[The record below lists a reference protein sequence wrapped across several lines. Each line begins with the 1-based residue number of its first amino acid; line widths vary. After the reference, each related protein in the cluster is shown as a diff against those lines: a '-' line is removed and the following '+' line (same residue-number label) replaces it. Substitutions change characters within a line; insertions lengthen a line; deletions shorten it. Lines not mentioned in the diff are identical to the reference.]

1 MLNKTD
7 VSMLYITIMGM
18 ASEGDGNKYWLD
30 YANNNSLGVSSL
42 ANIMLDSPG
51 AAKFFGDS
59 LLAGNE
65 KDFVT
70 KIYSIALGNTSD
82 VDGINYWTKAI
93 TGGGEFTDSKG
104 NVISVASLSK
114 GDLIGAMIN
123 SMVNGGSAE
132 SKAIFEAKAA
142 ASDYFADATLGKD
155 ISGLDEGTTSKLISE
170 INSASDLDK
179 VKSEIDALK
188 SELPNPGS
196 TYDLT
201 EGNDNLKGTDLDDT
215 FNGTVYLGTG
225 INKSTLTAFDTVDGA
240 AGNDTINISFGLNS
254 NSNVT
259 DLKTSDLNSALLGV
273 TNVEKLN
280 IISEVKAADGGG
292 LTINGYKS
300 VSLNIVGETK
310 IADTDATKLDI
321 KASGNV
327 TVTKAEAVKDLSINA
342 ANSEVSIGANAT
354 KALEN
359 LTIKNAS
366 KLTATDAFDGDTL
379 KSVTLSN
386 VTLGDTN
393 AAAAFDFK
401 GVSTLNFD
409 NVVSA
414 QTVASKIAHIK
425 SSAETLNLNLSGKTA
440 TVALV
445 TNSVTKV
452 ANINANADVNAFLIT
467 KGDGDMRPNH
477 GDLQNDSFT
486 TFIVKGNGKELTLNA
501 GDLDLVK
508 DIDTTGFS
516 GNAKVSFGDTDS
528 VDGSQLSVKTG
539 AGNDTLNLEAKK
551 LKAGSLIDGG
561 EGNDTIIMKA
571 SALADAATLGMIKNI
586 ENVTVSDA
594 LNANTDVSASSFV
607 NIGLLA
613 DNTGG
618 GNDVVLTINKDQIVD
633 IQTAKLAENKK
644 VTIKLNDAT
653 GADDTVNIVLNAKA
667 IIGLDKSVTVGAN
680 NISKALIIN
689 KDIETVNI
697 TSVTK
702 DSTTDNKLY
711 MKVAEVAEGANKV
724 IITGD
729 AATTLAAASAG
740 TAASDLKTIKDL
752 DASALTGKL
761 TFDAS
766 VNKLAS
772 GATIKGGSG
781 DDSITVGYDTQVV
794 TLGAGD
800 DTVKL
805 TIGAADKTQ
814 YTTITDFS
822 KGDKIDASL
831 VKAVNAAKDNISKIA
846 GLASTSTFDDY
857 LKKALEGDGSTD
869 AKASYFQFNGDTYVV
884 IDTAAANGTDLT
896 KNTDGLI
903 KLAGFTGDLTIDNS
917 SMITVA

>member
-1 MLNKTD
+1 
-7 VSMLYITIMGM
+7 
-18 ASEGDGNKYWLD
+18 
-30 YANNNSLGVSSL
+30 
-42 ANIMLDSPG
+42 
-51 AAKFFGDS
+51 
-59 LLAGNE
+59 
-65 KDFVT
+65 
-70 KIYSIALGNTSD
+70 
-82 VDGINYWTKAI
+82 
-93 TGGGEFTDSKG
+93 
-104 NVISVASLSK
+104 
-114 GDLIGAMIN
+114 
-123 SMVNGGSAE
+123 
-132 SKAIFEAKAA
+132 
-142 ASDYFADATLGKD
+142 
-155 ISGLDEGTTSKLISE
+155 
-170 INSASDLDK
+170 
-179 VKSEIDALK
+179 

-225 INKSTLTAFDTVDGA
+225 INKSTLTAFDTVDGT

-292 LTINGYKS
+292 LNINGYKS

-342 ANSEVSIGANAT
+342 ANSEVSIEANAT

-366 KLTATDAFDGDTL
+366 KLTATNAFDGDTL

-414 QTVASKIAHIK
+414 KTAASKIAHIT

-467 KGDGDMRPNH
+467 KGDGDMNPDH
-477 GDLQNDSFT
+477 ADLQNDSFT

-516 GNAKVSFGDTDS
+516 GNAKVSFGDTNS

-586 ENVTVSDA
+586 EVVQVNKLT
-594 LNANTDVSASSFV
+594 ANTNISTSAFDTIIV
-607 NIGLLA
+607 AG
-613 DNTGG
+613 DET
-618 GNDVVLTINKDQIVD
+618 GNDTKLTINKDQKID
-633 IQTAKLAENKK
+633 L
-644 VTIKLNDAT
+644 
-653 GADDTVNIVLNAKA
+653 
-667 IIGLDKSVTVGAN
+667 
-680 NISKALIIN
+680 
-689 KDIETVNI
+689 
-697 TSVTK
+697 
-702 DSTTDNKLY
+702 
-711 MKVAEVAEGANKV
+711 
-724 IITGD
+724 
-729 AATTLAAASAG
+729 AATTLAASKKITVDLNEKSGDNDSINLVLNAKTADHNVTVGNGGADKQLVIETGIESVNITSVAKDSNTANSIDGKFTHVKSIIINGDAG
-740 TAASDLKTIKDL
+740 ITLKGFTALTDYKNVSMI
-752 DASALTGKL
+752 DASALKAGL

-805 TIGAADKTQ
+805 SIGAADKTQ

-831 VKAVNAAKDNISKIA
+831 VKAGGQNAAKNDISKIA
-846 GLASTSTFDDY
+846 GLTSTSTFDDY
-857 LKKALEGDGSTD
+857 LKKALEGDGSTN

-884 IDTAAANGTDLT
+884 IDTANAAVDDSLLT
-896 KNTDGLI
+896 KATDGLI
-903 KLAGFTGDLTIDNS
+903 KLAGFTGDLTIDGS

>member
-225 INKSTLTAFDTVDGA
+225 INKSTLTAFDTVDGT

-292 LTINGYKS
+292 LNINGYKS

-342 ANSEVSIGANAT
+342 ANSEVSIEANAT

-366 KLTATDAFDGDTL
+366 KLTATNAFDGDTL

-414 QTVASKIAHIK
+414 KTAASKIAHIT

-467 KGDGDMRPNH
+467 KGDGDMNPDH
-477 GDLQNDSFT
+477 ADLQNDSFT

-516 GNAKVSFGDTDS
+516 GNAKVSFGDTNS

-594 LNANTDVSASSFV
+594 LSANTDVSASSFV

-613 DNTGG
+613 DKTDAPFELTVNKNQTI
-618 GNDVVLTINKDQIVD
+618 DIQSKEMAKSQILTIKM
-633 IQTAKLAENKK
+633 
-644 VTIKLNDAT
+644 NDMS
-653 GADDTVNIVLNAKA
+653 GSDDTVNIVLNAKA
-667 IIGLDKSVTVGAN
+667 IINQGDKNVAAGATNKGLKIDDG
-680 NISKALIIN
+680 
-689 KDIETVNI
+689 IESVNI
-697 TSVTK
+697 TSVAKDNTTANTLWINTSSDGTK
-702 DSTTDNKLY
+702 
-711 MKVAEVAEGANKV
+711 GANKIV
-724 IITGD
+724 ISGDGDITV
-729 AATTLAAASAG
+729 AASTEATG
-740 TAASDLKTIKDL
+740 LKSIKDL

-805 TIGAADKTQ
+805 SIGAADKTQ

-831 VKAVNAAKDNISKIA
+831 VKAGGQNAAKNDISKIA
-846 GLASTSTFDDY
+846 GLTSTSTFDDY
-857 LKKALEGDGSTD
+857 LKKALEGDGSTN

-884 IDTAAANGTDLT
+884 IDTANAAVDDSLLT
-896 KNTDGLI
+896 KATDGLI
-903 KLAGFTGDLTIDNS
+903 KLAGFTGDLTIDGS

>member
-1 MLNKTD
+1 AKLPLDGLTPDQQNALIQKTVD
-7 VSMLYITIMGM
+7 II
-18 ASEGDGNKYWLD
+18 
-30 YANNNSLGVSSL
+30 NNVSS
-42 ANIMLDSPG
+42 NSSSVES
-51 AAKFFGDS
+51 AK
-59 LLAGNE
+59 
-65 KDFVT
+65 
-70 KIYSIALGNTSD
+70 
-82 VDGINYWTKAI
+82 
-93 TGGGEFTDSKG
+93 GE
-104 NVISVASLSK
+104 V
-114 GDLIGAMIN
+114 
-123 SMVNGGSAE
+123 
-132 SKAIFEAKAA
+132 
-142 ASDYFADATLGKD
+142 
-155 ISGLDEGTTSKLISE
+155 
-170 INSASDLDK
+170 
-179 VKSEIDALK
+179 DALK

-259 DLKTSDLNSALLGV
+259 DLKTSDLNSSLLGV

-327 TVTKAEAVKDLSINA
+327 TVTKAKAVKDLSINA
-342 ANSEVSIGANAT
+342 ANSEVSIAANAT

-366 KLTATDAFDGDTL
+366 KLTAQNAFDGDTL

-386 VTLGDTN
+386 VTLGDTT

-414 QTVASKIAHIK
+414 QAAANKIAHIT

-467 KGDGDMRPNH
+467 KADGDMNPGH
-477 GDLQNDSFT
+477 ADLQNDSFT

-501 GDLDLVK
+501 GDLDSVK
-508 DIDTTGFS
+508 DIDATGFS

-539 AGNDTLNLEAKK
+539 AGNDILHLEAKK

-594 LNANTDVSASSFV
+594 LSANTDVSASTFA

-613 DNTGG
+613 DNTGA

-653 GADDTVNIVLNAKA
+653 GTDDAVNIVLNAKA
-667 IIGLDKSVTVGAN
+667 ITGADKSVAVGAN
-680 NISKALIIN
+680 DAAKLLVIN
-689 KDIETVNI
+689 SDIESVNI
-697 TSVTK
+697 TSVAK
-702 DSTTDNKLY
+702 DNTTANTLTMQVTTDGTN
-711 MKVAEVAEGANKV
+711 GANKV
-724 IITGD
+724 VVNGDGAITI
-729 AATTLAAASAG
+729 TAG
-740 TAASDLKTIKDL
+740 TAATDLKTIKDL

-772 GATIKGGSG
+772 GAAIKGGSG

-794 TLGAGD
+794 TLGAGN

-831 VKAVNAAKDNISKIA
+831 VKASNAAKDSITKIE
-846 GLASTSTFDDY
+846 GLTSTSTFDDY
-857 LKKALEGDGSTD
+857 LKKALVGDGATD

-884 IDTAAANGTDLT
+884 IDTAAVNGTDLT
-896 KNTDGLI
+896 KATDGLI
-903 KLAGFTGDLTIDNS
+903 KLAGFTGDLTIDGS
-917 SMITVA
+917 SVITVA

>member
-1 MLNKTD
+1 
-7 VSMLYITIMGM
+7 
-18 ASEGDGNKYWLD
+18 
-30 YANNNSLGVSSL
+30 
-42 ANIMLDSPG
+42 
-51 AAKFFGDS
+51 
-59 LLAGNE
+59 
-65 KDFVT
+65 
-70 KIYSIALGNTSD
+70 
-82 VDGINYWTKAI
+82 
-93 TGGGEFTDSKG
+93 
-104 NVISVASLSK
+104 
-114 GDLIGAMIN
+114 
-123 SMVNGGSAE
+123 
-132 SKAIFEAKAA
+132 
-142 ASDYFADATLGKD
+142 
-155 ISGLDEGTTSKLISE
+155 
-170 INSASDLDK
+170 
-179 VKSEIDALK
+179 
-188 SELPNPGS
+188 
-196 TYDLT
+196 
-201 EGNDNLKGTDLDDT
+201 
-215 FNGTVYLGTG
+215 VYLGTG

-292 LTINGYKS
+292 LNINGYKS

-342 ANSEVSIGANAT
+342 ANSEVSIEANAT

-366 KLTATDAFDGDTL
+366 KLTATNAFDGDTL

-414 QTVASKIAHIK
+414 QTAASKIAHIT

-467 KGDGDMRPNH
+467 KGDGDMNPDH
-477 GDLQNDSFT
+477 ADLQNDSFT

-516 GNAKVSFGDTDS
+516 GNAKVSFGDTNS

-594 LNANTDVSASSFV
+594 LSANTDVSASSFV

-613 DNTGG
+613 DKTDAPFELTVNKNQTI
-618 GNDVVLTINKDQIVD
+618 DIQSKEMAKSQILTIKM
-633 IQTAKLAENKK
+633 
-644 VTIKLNDAT
+644 NDMS
-653 GADDTVNIVLNAKA
+653 GSDDTVNIVLNAKA
-667 IIGLDKSVTVGAN
+667 IINQGDKNVAAGATNKGLKIDDG
-680 NISKALIIN
+680 
-689 KDIETVNI
+689 IESVNI
-697 TSVTK
+697 TSVAKDNTTANTLWINTSSDGTK
-702 DSTTDNKLY
+702 
-711 MKVAEVAEGANKV
+711 GANKIV
-724 IITGD
+724 ISGDGDITV
-729 AATTLAAASAG
+729 AASTEATG
-740 TAASDLKTIKDL
+740 LKSIKDL

-781 DDSITVGYDTQVV
+781 DDSIIVGYDTQVV

-805 TIGAADKTQ
+805 SIGAADKTQ

-831 VKAVNAAKDNISKIA
+831 VKAGGQNAAKNDISKIA
-846 GLASTSTFDDY
+846 GLTSTSTFDDY
-857 LKKALEGDGSTD
+857 LKKALEGDGSTN

-884 IDTAAANGTDLT
+884 IDTANAAVDDSLLT
-896 KNTDGLI
+896 KATDGLI
-903 KLAGFTGDLTIDNS
+903 KLAGFTGDLTIDGS

>member
-1 MLNKTD
+1 
-7 VSMLYITIMGM
+7 
-18 ASEGDGNKYWLD
+18 
-30 YANNNSLGVSSL
+30 
-42 ANIMLDSPG
+42 
-51 AAKFFGDS
+51 
-59 LLAGNE
+59 
-65 KDFVT
+65 
-70 KIYSIALGNTSD
+70 
-82 VDGINYWTKAI
+82 
-93 TGGGEFTDSKG
+93 
-104 NVISVASLSK
+104 
-114 GDLIGAMIN
+114 
-123 SMVNGGSAE
+123 
-132 SKAIFEAKAA
+132 
-142 ASDYFADATLGKD
+142 
-155 ISGLDEGTTSKLISE
+155 
-170 INSASDLDK
+170 
-179 VKSEIDALK
+179 
-188 SELPNPGS
+188 
-196 TYDLT
+196 
-201 EGNDNLKGTDLDDT
+201 GNDNLKGTDLDDT

-342 ANSEVSIGANAT
+342 ANSEVSIAANAT

-366 KLTATDAFDGDTL
+366 KLTATNAFDGDTL

-414 QTVASKIAHIK
+414 QTTDSKIAHIT

-440 TVALV
+440 TVALA

-452 ANINANADVNAFLIT
+452 ANINANADVNVFLIT
-467 KGDGDMRPNH
+467 KANGDMNPGH
-477 GDLQNDSFT
+477 ADLQNDSFT

-528 VDGSQLSVKTG
+528 ADGSQLSVKTG

-594 LNANTDVSASSFV
+594 LSANTDVSASSFV

-613 DNTGG
+613 DKTDAPFELTVNKNQTI
-618 GNDVVLTINKDQIVD
+618 DIQSKEMAKSQILTIKM
-633 IQTAKLAENKK
+633 
-644 VTIKLNDAT
+644 NDMS
-653 GADDTVNIVLNAKA
+653 GSDDTVNIVLNAKA
-667 IIGLDKSVTVGAN
+667 IINQRDKNVAAGAATKGLKIDDG
-680 NISKALIIN
+680 
-689 KDIETVNI
+689 IESVNI
-697 TSVTK
+697 TSVAKDNTTANTLWIDTSSDGTK
-702 DSTTDNKLY
+702 
-711 MKVAEVAEGANKV
+711 GANKIV
-724 IITGD
+724 ISGDGDITV
-729 AATTLAAASAG
+729 AASTVATG
-740 TAASDLKTIKDL
+740 LKSIKDL

-781 DDSITVGYDTQVV
+781 DDSITVKGGLANLTLGEGSDTV
-794 TLGAGD
+794 TLKKGGTSID
-800 DTVKL
+800 YI
-805 TIGAADKTQ
+805 TIN
-814 YTTITDFS
+814 DFS
-822 KGDKIDASL
+822 KDDKIVLDGTDFASA
-831 VKAVNAAKDNISKIA
+831 KAIEKLTLANTTGFSDYVNQAAS
-846 GLASTSTFDDY
+846 
-857 LKKALEGDGSTD
+857 GDGNTNPIV
-869 AKASYFQFNGDTYVV
+869 KYFHYQNDTYIVV
-884 IDTAAANGTDLT
+884 DKGAGATLA
-896 KNTDGLI
+896 NTDTVI
-903 KLAGFTGDLTIDNS
+903 KLAGIHELTGTQNITIADS
-917 SMITVA
+917 Q

>member
-1 MLNKTD
+1 MISKSEVSELFIVLFGRPTEGEGNTYWVNESSANGWGMIETSNAILNLDITKSFLGETLNNNESFVKHLFKNAVNLTEF
-7 VSMLYITIMGM
+7 VSDEQKAGL
-18 ASEGDGNKYWLD
+18 KYWVDLLD
-30 YANNNSLGVSSL
+30 NGALSKADLVGHFVNAAKDPSNAGANQDLFNNKVTVSNYVADTIAKLPLDGLTPDQQNALIQKTVDIINNVSS
-42 ANIMLDSPG
+42 NSSSVES
-51 AAKFFGDS
+51 AK
-59 LLAGNE
+59 
-65 KDFVT
+65 
-70 KIYSIALGNTSD
+70 
-82 VDGINYWTKAI
+82 
-93 TGGGEFTDSKG
+93 GE
-104 NVISVASLSK
+104 V
-114 GDLIGAMIN
+114 
-123 SMVNGGSAE
+123 
-132 SKAIFEAKAA
+132 
-142 ASDYFADATLGKD
+142 
-155 ISGLDEGTTSKLISE
+155 
-170 INSASDLDK
+170 
-179 VKSEIDALK
+179 DALK

-342 ANSEVSIGANAT
+342 ANSEVSIAANAT

-366 KLTATDAFDGDTL
+366 KLTAQNAFDGDTL

-386 VTLGDTN
+386 VTLGDTA

-414 QTVASKIAHIK
+414 QTAASKIAHIT

-467 KGDGDMRPNH
+467 KADGDINPGH
-477 GDLQNDSFT
+477 ADLQNDSFT

-501 GDLDLVK
+501 GDLDSVK
-508 DIDTTGFS
+508 DIDATGFS

-539 AGNDTLNLEAKK
+539 AGNDILHLEAKK

-594 LNANTDVSASSFV
+594 LSANTDVSASTFA

-613 DNTGG
+613 DNTGAAFELTV
-618 GNDVVLTINKDQIVD
+618 NKNQTIDIQSKEMAKSQILTIKM
-633 IQTAKLAENKK
+633 
-644 VTIKLNDAT
+644 NDMS
-653 GADDTVNIVLNAKA
+653 GSDDTVNIVLNAKA
-667 IIGLDKSVTVGAN
+667 IINQVDKNVAAGAATKGLKIDD
-680 NISKALIIN
+680 NIES
-689 KDIETVNI
+689 VNI
-697 TSVTK
+697 TSVAKDNTTANTLWIDTSSDGTK
-702 DSTTDNKLY
+702 
-711 MKVAEVAEGANKV
+711 GANKIV
-724 IITGD
+724 ISGDGDITV
-729 AATTLAAASAG
+729 AASTVATG
-740 TAASDLKTIKDL
+740 LKSIKDL

-772 GATIKGGSG
+772 GAAIKGGSG

-794 TLGAGD
+794 TLGAGN

-805 TIGAADKTQ
+805 TIGTADKTQ

-831 VKAVNAAKDNISKIA
+831 VKANGQTAATNNINKIA
-846 GLASTSTFDDY
+846 ALTSTSTFDDY
-857 LKKALEGDGSTD
+857 LKKALEGDGSTN

-884 IDTAAANGTDLT
+884 IDTANAAVNDSLLT
-896 KNTDGLI
+896 KDTDGLI
-903 KLAGFTGDLTIDNS
+903 KLAGFTGDLTIDGS
-917 SMITVA
+917 SVITVA

>member
-342 ANSEVSIGANAT
+342 ANSEVSIAANAT

-366 KLTATDAFDGDTL
+366 KLTATNAFDGDTL

-414 QTVASKIAHIK
+414 QTAASKIAHIT

-467 KGDGDMRPNH
+467 KGDGDMNPGH
-477 GDLQNDSFT
+477 ADLQNDSFT

-528 VDGSQLSVKTG
+528 ADGSQLSVKTG

-594 LNANTDVSASSFV
+594 LSANTDVSASSFV

-613 DNTGG
+613 DKTDAPFELTVNKNQTI
-618 GNDVVLTINKDQIVD
+618 DIQSKEMAKSQILTIKM
-633 IQTAKLAENKK
+633 
-644 VTIKLNDAT
+644 NDMS
-653 GADDTVNIVLNAKA
+653 GSDDTVNIVLNAKA
-667 IIGLDKSVTVGAN
+667 IINQGDKNVAAGAATKGLKIDDG
-680 NISKALIIN
+680 
-689 KDIETVNI
+689 IESVNI
-697 TSVTK
+697 TSVAKDNTTANTLWIDTSSDGTK
-702 DSTTDNKLY
+702 
-711 MKVAEVAEGANKV
+711 GANKIV
-724 IITGD
+724 ISGDGDITV
-729 AATTLAAASAG
+729 AASTVATG
-740 TAASDLKTIKDL
+740 LKSIKDL

-831 VKAVNAAKDNISKIA
+831 VKANGQNAAKNDISKIA
-846 GLASTSTFDDY
+846 GLTSTSTFDDY
-857 LKKALEGDGSTD
+857 LKKALEGDGSTN

-884 IDTAAANGTDLT
+884 IDTANAAVADSLLT
-896 KNTDGLI
+896 KATDGLI
-903 KLAGFTGDLTIDNS
+903 KLAGFTGDLTIDGS

>member
-225 INKSTLTAFDTVDGA
+225 INKSTLTAFDTVDGT

-292 LTINGYKS
+292 LNINGYKS

-342 ANSEVSIGANAT
+342 ANSEVSIEANAT

-366 KLTATDAFDGDTL
+366 KLTATNAFDGDTL

-414 QTVASKIAHIK
+414 KTAASKIAHIT

-467 KGDGDMRPNH
+467 KGDGDMNPDH
-477 GDLQNDSFT
+477 ADLQNDSFT

-516 GNAKVSFGDTDS
+516 GNAKVSFGDTNS

-586 ENVTVSDA
+586 EVVQVNKLT
-594 LNANTDVSASSFV
+594 ANTNISTSAFDTIIV
-607 NIGLLA
+607 AG
-613 DNTGG
+613 DET
-618 GNDVVLTINKDQIVD
+618 GNDTKLTINKDQKID
-633 IQTAKLAENKK
+633 L
-644 VTIKLNDAT
+644 
-653 GADDTVNIVLNAKA
+653 
-667 IIGLDKSVTVGAN
+667 
-680 NISKALIIN
+680 
-689 KDIETVNI
+689 
-697 TSVTK
+697 
-702 DSTTDNKLY
+702 
-711 MKVAEVAEGANKV
+711 
-724 IITGD
+724 
-729 AATTLAAASAG
+729 AATTLAASKKITVDLNEKSGDNDSINLVLNAKTADHNVTVGNGGADKQLVIETGIESVNITSVAKDSNTANSIDGKFTHVKSIIINGDAG
-740 TAASDLKTIKDL
+740 ITLKGFTALTDYKNVSMI
-752 DASALTGKL
+752 DASALKAGL

-766 VNKLAS
+766 AITLGAN
-772 GATIKGGSG
+772 ATIKGGSG
-781 DDSITVGYDTQVV
+781 ADSITVKGGLANLTLGEGSDTV
-794 TLGAGD
+794 TLKKGGTSTD
-800 DTVKL
+800 YI
-805 TIGAADKTQ
+805 TIN
-814 YTTITDFS
+814 DFS
-822 KGDKIDASL
+822 KDDKIVLDSIDFASA
-831 VKAVNAAKDNISKIA
+831 KAIEKLTLANTTGFSDYVNQAAS
-846 GLASTSTFDDY
+846 
-857 LKKALEGDGSTD
+857 GDGNTNPIV
-869 AKASYFQFNGDTYVV
+869 KYFHYQNDTYIVV
-884 IDTAAANGTDLT
+884 DKGAEATLV
-896 KNTDGLI
+896 NTDTVI
-903 KLAGFTGDLTIDNS
+903 KLAGIHELTGTQNITIADS
-917 SMITVA
+917 Q

>member
-1 MLNKTD
+1 
-7 VSMLYITIMGM
+7 
-18 ASEGDGNKYWLD
+18 
-30 YANNNSLGVSSL
+30 
-42 ANIMLDSPG
+42 
-51 AAKFFGDS
+51 
-59 LLAGNE
+59 
-65 KDFVT
+65 
-70 KIYSIALGNTSD
+70 
-82 VDGINYWTKAI
+82 
-93 TGGGEFTDSKG
+93 
-104 NVISVASLSK
+104 
-114 GDLIGAMIN
+114 
-123 SMVNGGSAE
+123 
-132 SKAIFEAKAA
+132 
-142 ASDYFADATLGKD
+142 
-155 ISGLDEGTTSKLISE
+155 
-170 INSASDLDK
+170 
-179 VKSEIDALK
+179 
-188 SELPNPGS
+188 
-196 TYDLT
+196 
-201 EGNDNLKGTDLDDT
+201 
-215 FNGTVYLGTG
+215 VYLGTG

-280 IISEVKAADGGG
+280 IISEVKAAGGGG

-342 ANSEVSIGANAT
+342 ANSEVSIAANAT

-366 KLTATDAFDGDTL
+366 KLTATNAFDGDTL

-414 QTVASKIAHIK
+414 QTADSKIAHIT

-440 TVALV
+440 TVALA

-467 KGDGDMRPNH
+467 KANGEMNPGH
-477 GDLQNDSFT
+477 ADLQNDSFT

-594 LNANTDVSASSFV
+594 LSANTDVSASSFV

-667 IIGLDKSVTVGAN
+667 IIGADKSVTVGAN
-680 NISKALIIN
+680 DAAKALIIN

-711 MKVAEVAEGANKV
+711 MKVAEGAEGANKV

-729 AATTLAAASAG
+729 AATTLAAG
-740 TAASDLKTIKDL
+740 GVAASDLKTIKDL

-800 DTVKL
+800 DTVVLKA
-805 TIGAADKTQ
+805 GNADIAK
-814 YTTITDFS
+814 YSTITDFS
-822 KGDKIDASL
+822 KGDKIDISQL
-831 VKAVNAAKDNISKIA
+831 KANTKNAATSISKA
-846 GLASTSTFDDY
+846 DELASTATFKEQVEAI
-857 LKKALEGDGSTD
+857 LKSDGSNTAV
-869 AKASYFQFNGDTYVV
+869 AKYFQFGGDTYIVV
-884 IDTAAANGTDLT
+884 DTANAATSTITAD
-896 KNTDGLI
+896 TDGII
-903 KLAGFTGDLTIDNS
+903 KLAGFTGDLTIDGS
-917 SMITVA
+917 SIITVA

>member
-1 MLNKTD
+1 MISKSEVSELFIVLFGRPTEGEGNTYWVNESSANGWGMIETSNAILNLDITKSFLGETLNNNESFVKHLFKNAVNLTEF
-7 VSMLYITIMGM
+7 VSDEQKAGL
-18 ASEGDGNKYWLD
+18 KYWVDLLD
-30 YANNNSLGVSSL
+30 NGTVSKADL
-42 ANIMLDSPG
+42 VGHFVN
-51 AAKFFGDS
+51 AAKDPS
-59 LLAGNE
+59 NAGANQDLFNN
-65 KDFVT
+65 KVIVSNYVADTIAKLPLDGLTPDQQNALIQKTVDIINNVT
-70 KIYSIALGNTSD
+70 SNSSSVESAK
-82 VDGINYWTKAI
+82 
-93 TGGGEFTDSKG
+93 GE
-104 NVISVASLSK
+104 V
-114 GDLIGAMIN
+114 
-123 SMVNGGSAE
+123 
-132 SKAIFEAKAA
+132 
-142 ASDYFADATLGKD
+142 
-155 ISGLDEGTTSKLISE
+155 
-170 INSASDLDK
+170 
-179 VKSEIDALK
+179 DALK

-342 ANSEVSIGANAT
+342 ANSEVSIAANAT

-366 KLTATDAFDGDTL
+366 KLTATNAFDGDTL

-414 QTVASKIAHIK
+414 QTVDSKIAHIT

-440 TVALV
+440 TVALA

-467 KGDGDMRPNH
+467 KANGEMNPGH
-477 GDLQNDSFT
+477 ADLQNDSFT

-667 IIGLDKSVTVGAN
+667 IIGADKSVTVGAN
-680 NISKALIIN
+680 DAAKALIIN

-711 MKVAEVAEGANKV
+711 MKVAEGANKV

-729 AATTLAAASAG
+729 AATTLAAGGA
-740 TAASDLKTIKDL
+740 AASDLKTIKDL

-800 DTVKL
+800 DTVVLKA
-805 TIGAADKTQ
+805 GNADIAK
-814 YTTITDFS
+814 YSTITDFS
-822 KGDKIDASL
+822 KGDKIDISQL
-831 VKAVNAAKDNISKIA
+831 KANTKNAATSISKA
-846 GLASTSTFDDY
+846 DELASTATFKEQVEAI
-857 LKKALEGDGSTD
+857 LKSDGSNTAV
-869 AKASYFQFNGDTYVV
+869 AKYFQFGGDTYIVV
-884 IDTAAANGTDLT
+884 DTASAATSTITAD
-896 KNTDGLI
+896 TDGII
-903 KLAGFTGDLTIDNS
+903 KLAGFTGDLTIDGS

>member
-1 MLNKTD
+1 M
-7 VSMLYITIMGM
+7 
-18 ASEGDGNKYWLD
+18 
-30 YANNNSLGVSSL
+30 
-42 ANIMLDSPG
+42 
-51 AAKFFGDS
+51 
-59 LLAGNE
+59 
-65 KDFVT
+65 
-70 KIYSIALGNTSD
+70 
-82 VDGINYWTKAI
+82 
-93 TGGGEFTDSKG
+93 
-104 NVISVASLSK
+104 
-114 GDLIGAMIN
+114 
-123 SMVNGGSAE
+123 
-132 SKAIFEAKAA
+132 
-142 ASDYFADATLGKD
+142 
-155 ISGLDEGTTSKLISE
+155 
-170 INSASDLDK
+170 
-179 VKSEIDALK
+179 
-188 SELPNPGS
+188 
-196 TYDLT
+196 
-201 EGNDNLKGTDLDDT
+201 
-215 FNGTVYLGTG
+215 
-225 INKSTLTAFDTVDGA
+225 TAFDTVDGA

-342 ANSEVSIGANAT
+342 ANSEVSIAANAT

-366 KLTATDAFDGDTL
+366 KLTATNAFDGDTL

-414 QTVASKIAHIK
+414 QTADSKIAHIT

-440 TVALV
+440 TVALA

-467 KGDGDMRPNH
+467 KANGEMNPGH
-477 GDLQNDSFT
+477 ADLQNDSFT

-594 LNANTDVSASSFV
+594 LSANTDVSASSFV

-667 IIGLDKSVTVGAN
+667 IIGADKSVTVGAN
-680 NISKALIIN
+680 DAAKALIIN

-711 MKVAEVAEGANKV
+711 MKVAEGAEGANKV

-729 AATTLAAASAG
+729 AATTLAADGIAVSV
-740 TAASDLKTIKDL
+740 LKTIKDL

-800 DTVKL
+800 DTVVLKA
-805 TIGAADKTQ
+805 GNADIAK
-814 YTTITDFS
+814 YSTITDFS
-822 KGDKIDASL
+822 KGDKIDISQL
-831 VKAVNAAKDNISKIA
+831 KANTKNAATSISKA
-846 GLASTSTFDDY
+846 DELASTATFKEQVEAI
-857 LKKALEGDGSTD
+857 LKSDGSNTAV
-869 AKASYFQFNGDTYVV
+869 AKYFQFGGDTYIVV
-884 IDTAAANGTDLT
+884 DTANAATSTITAD
-896 KNTDGLI
+896 TDGII
-903 KLAGFTGDLTIDNS
+903 KLAGFTGDLTIDGS
-917 SMITVA
+917 SIITVA

>member
-30 YANNNSLGVSSL
+30 YANSNSLGVSSL

-65 KDFVT
+65 KEFVT
-70 KIYSIALGNTSD
+70 KIYSIALGSTSD

-104 NVISVASLSK
+104 NVINVASLSK
-114 GDLIGAMIN
+114 GDLIGAMID

-155 ISGLDEGTTSKLISE
+155 ITGLDEGTTSKLISE
-170 INSASDLDK
+170 ITSASDLDK
-179 VKSEIDALK
+179 VKGEIDALK

-225 INKSTLTAFDTVDGA
+225 INKSTLTAFDTVDGG

-254 NSNVT
+254 NSTATNLT
-259 DLKTSDLNSALLGV
+259 TSDLNSALLGV

-280 IISEVKAADGGG
+280 IISEIQAADGTG
-292 LTINGYKS
+292 LAINGYKS

-310 IADTDATKLDI
+310 IADTDATKLNI

-342 ANSEVSIGANAT
+342 ANSEVSIAANAT

-366 KLTATDAFDGDTL
+366 KLTAENAFDGDTL

-386 VTLGDTN
+386 VTLGDSS

-414 QTVASKIAHIK
+414 KTGDNKYAHIT
-425 SSAETLNLNLSGKTA
+425 STAETLNLNLSGKTA

-445 TNSVTKV
+445 TNTVTKV
-452 ANINANADVNAFLIT
+452 ANITANADSNNFLIT
-467 KGDGDMRPNH
+467 KADGTKDPTH
-477 GDLQNDSFT
+477 AELQNDSFT
-486 TFIVKGNGKELTLNA
+486 TFIVKGSGKELLLDA
-501 GDLDLVK
+501 GDLDNVTS
-508 DIDTTGFS
+508 IDASGFS
-516 GNAKVSFGDTDS
+516 GNAKIAFGDTDA
-528 VDGSQLSVKTG
+528 VEGSQLSVKTG
-539 AGNDTLNLEAKK
+539 AGNDTLTLEAKK

-561 EGNDTIIMKA
+561 AGNDTIIMKA

-594 LNANTDVSASSFV
+594 LSANTDVSASSFV
-607 NIGLLA
+607 NIGLSTDKTDA
-613 DNTGG
+613 PFEII
-618 GNDVVLTINKDQIVD
+618 VNKNQAID
-633 IQTAKLAENKK
+633 IQSKEMAKSQ
-644 VTIKLNDAT
+644 VMTIKMNDMS

-667 IIGLDKSVTVGAN
+667 IISADKKVEAGATTKGLKIDGG
-680 NISKALIIN
+680 
-689 KDIETVNI
+689 IESVNI
-697 TSVTK
+697 TSVAK
-702 DSTTDNKLY
+702 DSSTANTLWIDTSSNGTN
-711 MKVAEVAEGANKV
+711 GANKIV
-724 IITGD
+724 ISGDGDITV
-729 AATTLAAASAG
+729 AASTVATG
-740 TAASDLKTIKDL
+740 LKNIKDL

-772 GATIKGGSG
+772 GAAIKGGSG
-781 DDSITVGYDTQVV
+781 DDTITVGYDTQVV
-794 TLGAGD
+794 TLGAGN

-831 VKAVNAAKDNISKIA
+831 VKASGQTEAKNDITKIA
-846 GLASTSTFDDY
+846 GLTSTSTFDDY
-857 LKKALEGDGSTD
+857 LKKALEGDGSTN

-884 IDTAAANGTDLT
+884 IDTANAAVADSLLT
-896 KNTDGLI
+896 KATDGLI
-903 KLAGFTGDLTIDNS
+903 KLAGFTGDLAIDAAS
-917 SMITVA
+917 LITVA

>member
-1 MLNKTD
+1 
-7 VSMLYITIMGM
+7 
-18 ASEGDGNKYWLD
+18 
-30 YANNNSLGVSSL
+30 NNVTSNSSSVE
-42 ANIMLDSPG
+42 S
-51 AAKFFGDS
+51 AK
-59 LLAGNE
+59 
-65 KDFVT
+65 
-70 KIYSIALGNTSD
+70 
-82 VDGINYWTKAI
+82 
-93 TGGGEFTDSKG
+93 GE
-104 NVISVASLSK
+104 V
-114 GDLIGAMIN
+114 
-123 SMVNGGSAE
+123 
-132 SKAIFEAKAA
+132 
-142 ASDYFADATLGKD
+142 
-155 ISGLDEGTTSKLISE
+155 
-170 INSASDLDK
+170 
-179 VKSEIDALK
+179 DALK

-342 ANSEVSIGANAT
+342 ANSEVSIAANAT

-366 KLTATDAFDGDTL
+366 KLTATNAFDGDTL

-414 QTVASKIAHIK
+414 QTADSKIAHIT

-440 TVALV
+440 TVALA

-467 KGDGDMRPNH
+467 KANGEMNPGH
-477 GDLQNDSFT
+477 ADLQNDSFT

-594 LNANTDVSASSFV
+594 LSANTDVSASSFV

-667 IIGLDKSVTVGAN
+667 IIGADKSVTVGAN
-680 NISKALIIN
+680 DAAKALIIN

-711 MKVAEVAEGANKV
+711 MKVAEGAEGANKV

-729 AATTLAAASAG
+729 AATTLAAG
-740 TAASDLKTIKDL
+740 GVAASDLKTIKDL

-800 DTVKL
+800 DTVVLKA
-805 TIGAADKTQ
+805 GNADIAK
-814 YTTITDFS
+814 YSTITDFS
-822 KGDKIDASL
+822 KGDKIDISQL
-831 VKAVNAAKDNISKIA
+831 KANTKNAATSISKA
-846 GLASTSTFDDY
+846 DELASTATFKEQVEAI
-857 LKKALEGDGSTD
+857 LKSDGSNTAV
-869 AKASYFQFNGDTYVV
+869 AKYFQFGGDTYIVV
-884 IDTAAANGTDLT
+884 DTANAATSTITAD
-896 KNTDGLI
+896 TDGII
-903 KLAGFTGDLTIDNS
+903 KLAGFTGDLTIDGS
-917 SMITVA
+917 SIITVA

>member
-1 MLNKTD
+1 
-7 VSMLYITIMGM
+7 
-18 ASEGDGNKYWLD
+18 
-30 YANNNSLGVSSL
+30 
-42 ANIMLDSPG
+42 
-51 AAKFFGDS
+51 
-59 LLAGNE
+59 
-65 KDFVT
+65 
-70 KIYSIALGNTSD
+70 
-82 VDGINYWTKAI
+82 
-93 TGGGEFTDSKG
+93 
-104 NVISVASLSK
+104 
-114 GDLIGAMIN
+114 
-123 SMVNGGSAE
+123 
-132 SKAIFEAKAA
+132 
-142 ASDYFADATLGKD
+142 
-155 ISGLDEGTTSKLISE
+155 
-170 INSASDLDK
+170 
-179 VKSEIDALK
+179 
-188 SELPNPGS
+188 
-196 TYDLT
+196 
-201 EGNDNLKGTDLDDT
+201 
-215 FNGTVYLGTG
+215 VYLGTG

-280 IISEVKAADGGG
+280 IISEVKAAGGGG

-342 ANSEVSIGANAT
+342 ANSEVSIAANAT

-366 KLTATDAFDGDTL
+366 KLTATNAFDGDTL

-414 QTVASKIAHIK
+414 QTADSKIAHIT

-440 TVALV
+440 TVALA

-467 KGDGDMRPNH
+467 KANGEMNPGH
-477 GDLQNDSFT
+477 ADLQNDSFT

-594 LNANTDVSASSFV
+594 LSANTDVSASSFV

-667 IIGLDKSVTVGAN
+667 IIGADKSVTVGAN
-680 NISKALIIN
+680 DAAKALIIN

-711 MKVAEVAEGANKV
+711 MKVAEGAEGANKV

-729 AATTLAAASAG
+729 AATTLAAG
-740 TAASDLKTIKDL
+740 GVAASDLKTIKDL

-800 DTVKL
+800 DTVVLKA
-805 TIGAADKTQ
+805 GNADIAK
-814 YTTITDFS
+814 YSTITDFS
-822 KGDKIDASL
+822 KGDKIDISQL
-831 VKAVNAAKDNISKIA
+831 KANAKNAATSISKA
-846 GLASTSTFDDY
+846 DELASTATFKEQVEAI
-857 LKKALEGDGSTD
+857 LKSDGSNTAV
-869 AKASYFQFNGDTYVV
+869 AKYFQFGGDTYIVV
-884 IDTAAANGTDLT
+884 DTANAATSTITAD
-896 KNTDGLI
+896 TDGII
-903 KLAGFTGDLTIDNS
+903 KLAGFTGDLTIDGS
-917 SMITVA
+917 SIITVA

>member
-1 MLNKTD
+1 
-7 VSMLYITIMGM
+7 
-18 ASEGDGNKYWLD
+18 
-30 YANNNSLGVSSL
+30 
-42 ANIMLDSPG
+42 
-51 AAKFFGDS
+51 
-59 LLAGNE
+59 
-65 KDFVT
+65 
-70 KIYSIALGNTSD
+70 
-82 VDGINYWTKAI
+82 
-93 TGGGEFTDSKG
+93 
-104 NVISVASLSK
+104 
-114 GDLIGAMIN
+114 
-123 SMVNGGSAE
+123 
-132 SKAIFEAKAA
+132 
-142 ASDYFADATLGKD
+142 
-155 ISGLDEGTTSKLISE
+155 
-170 INSASDLDK
+170 DK

-342 ANSEVSIGANAT
+342 ANSEVSIAANAT

-366 KLTATDAFDGDTL
+366 KLTATNAFDGDTL

-414 QTVASKIAHIK
+414 QTAASKIAHIT

-467 KGDGDMRPNH
+467 KGDGDMNPGH
-477 GDLQNDSFT
+477 ADLQNDSFT

-528 VDGSQLSVKTG
+528 ADGSQLSVKTG

-594 LNANTDVSASSFV
+594 LSANTDVSASSFV

-613 DNTGG
+613 D
-618 GNDVVLTINKDQIVD
+618 K
-633 IQTAKLAENKK
+633 
-644 VTIKLNDAT
+644 
-653 GADDTVNIVLNAKA
+653 
-667 IIGLDKSVTVGAN
+667 
-680 NISKALIIN
+680 
-689 KDIETVNI
+689 
-697 TSVTK
+697 
-702 DSTTDNKLY
+702 
-711 MKVAEVAEGANKV
+711 
-724 IITGD
+724 
-729 AATTLAAASAG
+729 
-740 TAASDLKTIKDL
+740 
-752 DASALTGKL
+752 
-761 TFDAS
+761 
-766 VNKLAS
+766 
-772 GATIKGGSG
+772 
-781 DDSITVGYDTQVV
+781 
-794 TLGAGD
+794 
-800 DTVKL
+800 
-805 TIGAADKTQ
+805 
-814 YTTITDFS
+814 
-822 KGDKIDASL
+822 
-831 VKAVNAAKDNISKIA
+831 
-846 GLASTSTFDDY
+846 
-857 LKKALEGDGSTD
+857 
-869 AKASYFQFNGDTYVV
+869 
-884 IDTAAANGTDLT
+884 
-896 KNTDGLI
+896 
-903 KLAGFTGDLTIDNS
+903 
-917 SMITVA
+917 

>member
-1 MLNKTD
+1 
-7 VSMLYITIMGM
+7 
-18 ASEGDGNKYWLD
+18 
-30 YANNNSLGVSSL
+30 
-42 ANIMLDSPG
+42 
-51 AAKFFGDS
+51 
-59 LLAGNE
+59 
-65 KDFVT
+65 
-70 KIYSIALGNTSD
+70 
-82 VDGINYWTKAI
+82 
-93 TGGGEFTDSKG
+93 
-104 NVISVASLSK
+104 
-114 GDLIGAMIN
+114 
-123 SMVNGGSAE
+123 
-132 SKAIFEAKAA
+132 
-142 ASDYFADATLGKD
+142 
-155 ISGLDEGTTSKLISE
+155 
-170 INSASDLDK
+170 
-179 VKSEIDALK
+179 
-188 SELPNPGS
+188 
-196 TYDLT
+196 
-201 EGNDNLKGTDLDDT
+201 
-215 FNGTVYLGTG
+215 VYLGTG

-292 LTINGYKS
+292 LNINGYKS

-342 ANSEVSIGANAT
+342 ANSEVSIEANAT

-366 KLTATDAFDGDTL
+366 KLTATNAFDGDTL

-414 QTVASKIAHIK
+414 QTAASKIAHIT

-467 KGDGDMRPNH
+467 KGDGDMNPDH
-477 GDLQNDSFT
+477 ADLQNDSFT

-516 GNAKVSFGDTDS
+516 GNAKVSFGDTNS

-594 LNANTDVSASSFV
+594 LSANTDVSASSFV

-613 DNTGG
+613 DKTDAPFELTVNKNQTI
-618 GNDVVLTINKDQIVD
+618 DIQSKEMAKSQILTIKM
-633 IQTAKLAENKK
+633 
-644 VTIKLNDAT
+644 NDMS
-653 GADDTVNIVLNAKA
+653 GSDDTVNIVLNAKA
-667 IIGLDKSVTVGAN
+667 IINQGDKNVAAGATNKGLKIDDG
-680 NISKALIIN
+680 
-689 KDIETVNI
+689 IESVNI
-697 TSVTK
+697 TSVAKDNTTANTLWINTSSDGTK
-702 DSTTDNKLY
+702 
-711 MKVAEVAEGANKV
+711 GANKIV
-724 IITGD
+724 ISGDGDITV
-729 AATTLAAASAG
+729 AASTEATG
-740 TAASDLKTIKDL
+740 LKSIKDL

-781 DDSITVGYDTQVV
+781 DDSIIVGYDTQVV

-805 TIGAADKTQ
+805 SIGAADKTQ

-831 VKAVNAAKDNISKIA
+831 VKAGGQNAAKNDISKIA
-846 GLASTSTFDDY
+846 GLTSTSTFDDY
-857 LKKALEGDGSTD
+857 LKKALEGNGSTN

-884 IDTAAANGTDLT
+884 IDTANAAVDDSLLT
-896 KNTDGLI
+896 KATDGLI
-903 KLAGFTGDLTIDNS
+903 KLAGFTGDLTIDGS

>member
-1 MLNKTD
+1 MISKSEVSELFIVLFGRPTEGEGNTYWVNESSANGWGMIETSNAILNLDITKSFLGETLNNNESFVKHLFKNAVNLTEF
-7 VSMLYITIMGM
+7 VSDEQKAGL
-18 ASEGDGNKYWLD
+18 KYWVDLLD
-30 YANNNSLGVSSL
+30 NGTVSKADL
-42 ANIMLDSPG
+42 VGHFVN
-51 AAKFFGDS
+51 AAKDPS
-59 LLAGNE
+59 NAGANQDLFNN
-65 KDFVT
+65 KVIVSNYVADTIAKLPLDGLTPDQQNALIQKTVDIINNVT
-70 KIYSIALGNTSD
+70 SNSSSVESAK
-82 VDGINYWTKAI
+82 
-93 TGGGEFTDSKG
+93 GE
-104 NVISVASLSK
+104 V
-114 GDLIGAMIN
+114 
-123 SMVNGGSAE
+123 
-132 SKAIFEAKAA
+132 
-142 ASDYFADATLGKD
+142 
-155 ISGLDEGTTSKLISE
+155 
-170 INSASDLDK
+170 
-179 VKSEIDALK
+179 DALK

-342 ANSEVSIGANAT
+342 ANSEVSIAANAT

-366 KLTATDAFDGDTL
+366 KLTATNAFDGDTL

-414 QTVASKIAHIK
+414 QTADSKIAHIT

-440 TVALV
+440 TVALA

-467 KGDGDMRPNH
+467 KANGEMNPGH
-477 GDLQNDSFT
+477 ADLQNDSFT

-594 LNANTDVSASSFV
+594 LSANTDVSASSFV

-667 IIGLDKSVTVGAN
+667 IIGADKSVTVGAN
-680 NISKALIIN
+680 DAAKALIIN

-711 MKVAEVAEGANKV
+711 MKVAEGAEGANKV

-729 AATTLAAASAG
+729 AATTLAAG
-740 TAASDLKTIKDL
+740 GVAASDLKTIKDL

-800 DTVKL
+800 DTVVLKA
-805 TIGAADKTQ
+805 GNADIAK
-814 YTTITDFS
+814 YSTITDFS
-822 KGDKIDASL
+822 KGDKIDISQL
-831 VKAVNAAKDNISKIA
+831 KANTKNAATSISKA
-846 GLASTSTFDDY
+846 DELASTATFKEQVEAI
-857 LKKALEGDGSTD
+857 LKSDGSNTAV
-869 AKASYFQFNGDTYVV
+869 AKYFQFGGDTYIVV
-884 IDTAAANGTDLT
+884 DTANAATSTITAD
-896 KNTDGLI
+896 TDGII
-903 KLAGFTGDLTIDNS
+903 KLAGFTGDLTIDGS
-917 SMITVA
+917 SIITVA

>member
-1 MLNKTD
+1 M
-7 VSMLYITIMGM
+7 
-18 ASEGDGNKYWLD
+18 
-30 YANNNSLGVSSL
+30 
-42 ANIMLDSPG
+42 
-51 AAKFFGDS
+51 
-59 LLAGNE
+59 
-65 KDFVT
+65 
-70 KIYSIALGNTSD
+70 
-82 VDGINYWTKAI
+82 
-93 TGGGEFTDSKG
+93 
-104 NVISVASLSK
+104 
-114 GDLIGAMIN
+114 
-123 SMVNGGSAE
+123 
-132 SKAIFEAKAA
+132 
-142 ASDYFADATLGKD
+142 
-155 ISGLDEGTTSKLISE
+155 
-170 INSASDLDK
+170 
-179 VKSEIDALK
+179 
-188 SELPNPGS
+188 
-196 TYDLT
+196 
-201 EGNDNLKGTDLDDT
+201 
-215 FNGTVYLGTG
+215 
-225 INKSTLTAFDTVDGA
+225 TAFDTVDGA

-342 ANSEVSIGANAT
+342 ANSEVSIAANAT

-366 KLTATDAFDGDTL
+366 KLTATNAFDGDTL

-414 QTVASKIAHIK
+414 QTADSKIAHIT

-440 TVALV
+440 TVALA

-467 KGDGDMRPNH
+467 KANGEMNPGH
-477 GDLQNDSFT
+477 ADLQNDSFT

-594 LNANTDVSASSFV
+594 LSANTDVSASSFV

-667 IIGLDKSVTVGAN
+667 IIGADKSVTVGAN
-680 NISKALIIN
+680 DAAKALIIN

-711 MKVAEVAEGANKV
+711 MKVAEGANKV

-729 AATTLAAASAG
+729 AATTLAAG
-740 TAASDLKTIKDL
+740 GIAASDLKTIKDL

-800 DTVKL
+800 DTVVLKA
-805 TIGAADKTQ
+805 GNADIAK
-814 YTTITDFS
+814 YSTITDFS
-822 KGDKIDASL
+822 KGDKIDISQL
-831 VKAVNAAKDNISKIA
+831 KANTKNAATSISKA
-846 GLASTSTFDDY
+846 DELASTATFKEQVEAI
-857 LKKALEGDGSTD
+857 LKSDGSNTAV
-869 AKASYFQFNGDTYVV
+869 AKYFQFGGDTYIVV
-884 IDTAAANGTDLT
+884 DTANAATSTITAD
-896 KNTDGLI
+896 TDGII
-903 KLAGFTGDLTIDNS
+903 KLAGFTGDLTIDGS
-917 SMITVA
+917 SIITVA

>member
-1 MLNKTD
+1 
-7 VSMLYITIMGM
+7 V
-18 ASEGDGNKYWLD
+18 
-30 YANNNSLGVSSL
+30 L
-42 ANIMLDSPG
+42 AN
-51 AAKFFGDS
+51 
-59 LLAGNE
+59 
-65 KDFVT
+65 
-70 KIYSIALGNTSD
+70 
-82 VDGINYWTKAI
+82 
-93 TGGGEFTDSKG
+93 
-104 NVISVASLSK
+104 
-114 GDLIGAMIN
+114 
-123 SMVNGGSAE
+123 
-132 SKAIFEAKAA
+132 
-142 ASDYFADATLGKD
+142 
-155 ISGLDEGTTSKLISE
+155 
-170 INSASDLDK
+170 NSASDAK
-179 VKSEIDALK
+179 LK
-188 SELPNPGS
+188 SE
-196 TYDLT
+196 DLV
-201 EGNDNLKGTDLDDT
+201 K
-215 FNGTVYLGTG
+215 
-225 INKSTLTAFDTVDGA
+225 
-240 AGNDTINISFGLNS
+240 
-254 NSNVT
+254 
-259 DLKTSDLNSALLGV
+259 ALAGV
-273 TNVEKLN
+273 TNVESVNIVTDLPNDTAITLNSGSTGMANLALDVLGSKLAGLTTDISGKLN
-280 IISEVKAADGGG
+280 IKVNGSVDTLTAANAKSVNVDAVGAVTLTDTKAATNVNVKAAGDVT
-292 LTINGYKS
+292 LTDTEAASSISVDANGAGK
-300 VSLNIVGETK
+300 
-310 IADTDATKLDI
+310 
-321 KASGNV
+321 V
-327 TVTKAEAVKDLSINA
+327 TLTKATNVENLSVK
-342 ANSEVSIGANAT
+342 NAT
-354 KALEN
+354 N
-359 LTIKNAS
+359 LTITAGGD
-366 KLTATDAFDGDTL
+366 KLNT
-379 KSVTLSN
+379 VTLEN
-386 VTLGDTN
+386 VTLGDSSS
-393 AAAAFDFK
+393 AAAAIDFK
-401 GVSTLNFD
+401 GATTLNFN
-409 NVVSA
+409 NVKMIDGNNG
-414 QTVASKIAHIK
+414 KIAHIK

-440 TVALV
+440 TVALA

-467 KGDGDMRPNH
+467 KANGEMNPGH
-477 GDLQNDSFT
+477 ADLQNDSFT

-594 LNANTDVSASSFV
+594 LSANTDVSASSFV

-667 IIGLDKSVTVGAN
+667 IIGADKSVTVGAN
-680 NISKALIIN
+680 DAAKALIIN

-711 MKVAEVAEGANKV
+711 MKVAEGAEGANKV

-729 AATTLAAASAG
+729 AATTLAAG
-740 TAASDLKTIKDL
+740 GVAASDLKTIKDL

-800 DTVKL
+800 DTVVLKA
-805 TIGAADKTQ
+805 GNADIAK
-814 YTTITDFS
+814 YSTITDFS
-822 KGDKIDASL
+822 KGDKIDISQL
-831 VKAVNAAKDNISKIA
+831 KANTKNAATSISKA
-846 GLASTSTFDDY
+846 DELASTATFKEQVEAI
-857 LKKALEGDGSTD
+857 LKSDGSNTAV
-869 AKASYFQFNGDTYVV
+869 AKYFQFGGDTYIVV
-884 IDTAAANGTDLT
+884 DTANAATSTITAD
-896 KNTDGLI
+896 TDGII
-903 KLAGFTGDLTIDNS
+903 KLAGFTGDLTIDGS
-917 SMITVA
+917 SIITVA

>member
-1 MLNKTD
+1 
-7 VSMLYITIMGM
+7 
-18 ASEGDGNKYWLD
+18 
-30 YANNNSLGVSSL
+30 
-42 ANIMLDSPG
+42 
-51 AAKFFGDS
+51 
-59 LLAGNE
+59 
-65 KDFVT
+65 
-70 KIYSIALGNTSD
+70 
-82 VDGINYWTKAI
+82 
-93 TGGGEFTDSKG
+93 
-104 NVISVASLSK
+104 
-114 GDLIGAMIN
+114 
-123 SMVNGGSAE
+123 
-132 SKAIFEAKAA
+132 
-142 ASDYFADATLGKD
+142 
-155 ISGLDEGTTSKLISE
+155 
-170 INSASDLDK
+170 
-179 VKSEIDALK
+179 
-188 SELPNPGS
+188 
-196 TYDLT
+196 
-201 EGNDNLKGTDLDDT
+201 
-215 FNGTVYLGTG
+215 VYLGTG

-342 ANSEVSIGANAT
+342 ANSEVSIATNAT

-366 KLTATDAFDGDTL
+366 KLTATNAFDGDTL

-414 QTVASKIAHIK
+414 QTADSKIAHIT

-440 TVALV
+440 TVALA

-467 KGDGDMRPNH
+467 KANGEMNPGH
-477 GDLQNDSFT
+477 ADLQNDSFT

-594 LNANTDVSASSFV
+594 LSANTDVSASSFV

-667 IIGLDKSVTVGAN
+667 IIGADKSVTVGAN
-680 NISKALIIN
+680 DAAKALIIN

-711 MKVAEVAEGANKV
+711 MKVAEGAEGANKV

-729 AATTLAAASAG
+729 AATTLAAG
-740 TAASDLKTIKDL
+740 GVAASDLKTIKDL

-800 DTVKL
+800 DTVVLKA
-805 TIGAADKTQ
+805 GNADIAK
-814 YTTITDFS
+814 YSTITDFS
-822 KGDKIDASL
+822 KGDKIDISQL
-831 VKAVNAAKDNISKIA
+831 KANTKNAATSISKA
-846 GLASTSTFDDY
+846 DELASTATFKEQVEAI
-857 LKKALEGDGSTD
+857 LKSDGSNTAV
-869 AKASYFQFNGDTYVV
+869 AKYFQFGGDTYIVV
-884 IDTAAANGTDLT
+884 DTANAATSTITAD
-896 KNTDGLI
+896 TDGII
-903 KLAGFTGDLTIDNS
+903 KLAGFTGDLTIDGS
-917 SMITVA
+917 SIITVA

>member
-1 MLNKTD
+1 
-7 VSMLYITIMGM
+7 
-18 ASEGDGNKYWLD
+18 
-30 YANNNSLGVSSL
+30 
-42 ANIMLDSPG
+42 
-51 AAKFFGDS
+51 
-59 LLAGNE
+59 
-65 KDFVT
+65 
-70 KIYSIALGNTSD
+70 
-82 VDGINYWTKAI
+82 
-93 TGGGEFTDSKG
+93 
-104 NVISVASLSK
+104 
-114 GDLIGAMIN
+114 
-123 SMVNGGSAE
+123 
-132 SKAIFEAKAA
+132 
-142 ASDYFADATLGKD
+142 
-155 ISGLDEGTTSKLISE
+155 
-170 INSASDLDK
+170 
-179 VKSEIDALK
+179 
-188 SELPNPGS
+188 
-196 TYDLT
+196 
-201 EGNDNLKGTDLDDT
+201 LKGTDLDDT
-215 FNGTVYLGTG
+215 FNGTTYVGNGT
-225 INKSTLTAFDTVDGA
+225 NKSTLSAFDKIDGG
-240 AGNDTINISFGLNS
+240 AGRDTLNAQVLA
-254 NSNVT
+254 N
-259 DLKTSDLNSALLGV
+259 NSASDAKLKSEDLVKALAGV

-342 ANSEVSIGANAT
+342 ANSEVSIAANAT

-366 KLTATDAFDGDTL
+366 KLTATNAFDGDTL

-414 QTVASKIAHIK
+414 QTADSKIAHIT

-440 TVALV
+440 TVALA

-467 KGDGDMRPNH
+467 KANGEMNPGH
-477 GDLQNDSFT
+477 ADLQNDSFT

-594 LNANTDVSASSFV
+594 LSANTDVSASSFV

-667 IIGLDKSVTVGAN
+667 IIGADKSVTVGAN
-680 NISKALIIN
+680 DAAKALIIN

-711 MKVAEVAEGANKV
+711 MKVAEGAEGANKV

-729 AATTLAAASAG
+729 AATTLAAG
-740 TAASDLKTIKDL
+740 GVAASDLKTIKDL

-800 DTVKL
+800 DTVVLKA
-805 TIGAADKTQ
+805 GNADIAK
-814 YTTITDFS
+814 YSTITDFS
-822 KGDKIDASL
+822 KGDKIDISQL
-831 VKAVNAAKDNISKIA
+831 KANTKNAATSISKA
-846 GLASTSTFDDY
+846 DELASTATFKEQVEAI
-857 LKKALEGDGSTD
+857 LKSDGSNTAV
-869 AKASYFQFNGDTYVV
+869 AKYFQFGGDTYIVV
-884 IDTAAANGTDLT
+884 DTANAATSTITAD
-896 KNTDGLI
+896 TDGII
-903 KLAGFTGDLTIDNS
+903 KLAGFTGDLTIDGS
-917 SMITVA
+917 SIITVA

>member
-1 MLNKTD
+1 
-7 VSMLYITIMGM
+7 
-18 ASEGDGNKYWLD
+18 
-30 YANNNSLGVSSL
+30 
-42 ANIMLDSPG
+42 
-51 AAKFFGDS
+51 
-59 LLAGNE
+59 
-65 KDFVT
+65 
-70 KIYSIALGNTSD
+70 
-82 VDGINYWTKAI
+82 
-93 TGGGEFTDSKG
+93 
-104 NVISVASLSK
+104 
-114 GDLIGAMIN
+114 
-123 SMVNGGSAE
+123 
-132 SKAIFEAKAA
+132 
-142 ASDYFADATLGKD
+142 
-155 ISGLDEGTTSKLISE
+155 
-170 INSASDLDK
+170 
-179 VKSEIDALK
+179 
-188 SELPNPGS
+188 
-196 TYDLT
+196 
-201 EGNDNLKGTDLDDT
+201 
-215 FNGTVYLGTG
+215 VYLGTG

-254 NSNVT
+254 NSNVA

-342 ANSEVSIGANAT
+342 ANSEVSIAANAT

-366 KLTATDAFDGDTL
+366 KLTATNAFDGDTL
-379 KSVTLSN
+379 KSVNLSN
-386 VTLGDTN
+386 VTLGNTN

-414 QTVASKIAHIK
+414 QTVDSKIAHIT

-440 TVALV
+440 TVALA

-467 KGDGDMRPNH
+467 KGDGDMNPGH
-477 GDLQNDSFT
+477 ADLQNDSFT

-594 LNANTDVSASSFV
+594 LSANTDVSASSFV

-613 DNTGG
+613 DKTDAPFELTVNKNQTI
-618 GNDVVLTINKDQIVD
+618 DIQSKDMAKLQILTIKM
-633 IQTAKLAENKK
+633 
-644 VTIKLNDAT
+644 NDMS
-653 GADDTVNIVLNAKA
+653 GSDDTVNIVLNAKA
-667 IIGLDKSVTVGAN
+667 IINQGDKNVAAGAGNKGLKIDNS
-680 NISKALIIN
+680 
-689 KDIETVNI
+689 IESVNI
-697 TSVTK
+697 TSVAKDNTTANTLWIDTSRDGTK
-702 DSTTDNKLY
+702 
-711 MKVAEVAEGANKV
+711 GANKIV
-724 IITGD
+724 ISGDGDITVAAST
-729 AATTLAAASAG
+729 AATG
-740 TAASDLKTIKDL
+740 LKSIKDL

-805 TIGAADKTQ
+805 TIGAANKTQ

-831 VKAVNAAKDNISKIA
+831 VKAGGQNAAKNNISKIA
-846 GLASTSTFDDY
+846 GLTSTSTFDDY
-857 LKKALEGDGSTD
+857 LKKALEGDGSTN

-884 IDTAAANGTDLT
+884 IDTANVVVADSLLT
-896 KNTDGLI
+896 KDTDGLI
-903 KLAGFTGDLTIDNS
+903 KLAGFTGDLTIDGS

>member
-1 MLNKTD
+1 MISKSEVSELFIVLFGRPTEGEGNTYWVNESSANGWGMIETSNAILNLDITKSFLGETLNNNESFVKHLFKNAVNLTEF
-7 VSMLYITIMGM
+7 VSDEQKAGL
-18 ASEGDGNKYWLD
+18 KYWVDLLD
-30 YANNNSLGVSSL
+30 NGTVSKADL
-42 ANIMLDSPG
+42 VGHFVN
-51 AAKFFGDS
+51 AAKDPS
-59 LLAGNE
+59 NAGANQDLFNN
-65 KDFVT
+65 KVIVSNYVADTIAKLPLDGLTPDQQNALIQKTVDIINNVT
-70 KIYSIALGNTSD
+70 SNSSSVESAK
-82 VDGINYWTKAI
+82 
-93 TGGGEFTDSKG
+93 GE
-104 NVISVASLSK
+104 V
-114 GDLIGAMIN
+114 
-123 SMVNGGSAE
+123 
-132 SKAIFEAKAA
+132 
-142 ASDYFADATLGKD
+142 
-155 ISGLDEGTTSKLISE
+155 
-170 INSASDLDK
+170 
-179 VKSEIDALK
+179 DALK

-215 FNGTVYLGTG
+215 FNGTTYVGNGT
-225 INKSTLTAFDTVDGA
+225 NKSTLSAFDKIDGG
-240 AGNDTINISFGLNS
+240 AGRDTLNAQVLA
-254 NSNVT
+254 N
-259 DLKTSDLNSALLGV
+259 NSASDAKLKSEDLVKALAGV

-342 ANSEVSIGANAT
+342 ANSEVSIAANAT

-366 KLTATDAFDGDTL
+366 KLTATNAFDGDTL

-414 QTVASKIAHIK
+414 QTADSKIAHIT

-440 TVALV
+440 TVALA

-467 KGDGDMRPNH
+467 KANGEMNPGH
-477 GDLQNDSFT
+477 ADLQNDSFT

-594 LNANTDVSASSFV
+594 LSANTDVSASSFV

-667 IIGLDKSVTVGAN
+667 IIGADKSVTVGAN
-680 NISKALIIN
+680 DAAKALIIN

-711 MKVAEVAEGANKV
+711 MKVAEGAEGANKV

-729 AATTLAAASAG
+729 AATTLAAG
-740 TAASDLKTIKDL
+740 GVAASDLKTIKDL

-800 DTVKL
+800 DTVVLKA
-805 TIGAADKTQ
+805 GNADIAK
-814 YTTITDFS
+814 YSTITDFS
-822 KGDKIDASL
+822 KGDKIDISQL
-831 VKAVNAAKDNISKIA
+831 KANTKNAATSISKA
-846 GLASTSTFDDY
+846 DELASTATFKEQVEAI
-857 LKKALEGDGSTD
+857 LKSDGSNTAV
-869 AKASYFQFNGDTYVV
+869 AKYFQFGGDTYIVV
-884 IDTAAANGTDLT
+884 DTANAATSTITAD
-896 KNTDGLI
+896 TDGII
-903 KLAGFTGDLTIDNS
+903 KLAGFTGDLTIDGS
-917 SMITVA
+917 SIITVA

>member
-30 YANNNSLGVSSL
+30 YANNNTLGVSSL

-240 AGNDTINISFGLNS
+240 AGNDTINIYFGLNS

-327 TVTKAEAVKDLSINA
+327 TVTKAEAVKDLSINRR
-342 ANSEVSIGANAT
+342 NSEVTIAANAT

-366 KLTATDAFDGDTL
+366 KLTATNRFDGDTL

-393 AAAAFDFK
+393 ACAAFDFK

-414 QTVASKIAHIK
+414 QTAASKIAHIT
-425 SSAETLNLNLSGKTA
+425 SSAETLNLKALSGKTA

-452 ANINANADVNAFLIT
+452 ANINRNADVNAFLIT
-467 KGDGDMRPNH
+467 KGDGDMNPGH
-477 GDLQNDSFT
+477 ADLQNDSFT

-528 VDGSQLSVKTG
+528 ADGSQLSVKTG

-594 LNANTDVSASSFV
+594 LSANTDVSASSFV

-613 DNTGG
+613 DKTDAPFELTVNKNQTI
-618 GNDVVLTINKDQIVD
+618 DIQSKEMAKSQILTIKM
-633 IQTAKLAENKK
+633 
-644 VTIKLNDAT
+644 NDMS
-653 GADDTVNIVLNAKA
+653 GSDDTVNIVLNAKA
-667 IIGLDKSVTVGAN
+667 IINQGDKNVAAGAQTKGLKIDDG
-680 NISKALIIN
+680 
-689 KDIETVNI
+689 IESVNI
-697 TSVTK
+697 TSVAKDNTTANTLWIDTSSDGTK
-702 DSTTDNKLY
+702 
-711 MKVAEVAEGANKV
+711 GANKIV
-724 IITGD
+724 ISGDGDITV
-729 AATTLAAASAG
+729 AASTVATG
-740 TAASDLKTIKDL
+740 LKSIKDL

-831 VKAVNAAKDNISKIA
+831 VKANGQNAAKNDISKIA
-846 GLASTSTFDDY
+846 GLTSTSTFDDY
-857 LKKALEGDGSTD
+857 LKKALEGDGSTN

-884 IDTAAANGTDLT
+884 IDTSNAAVADSLLT
-896 KNTDGLI
+896 KATDGLI
-903 KLAGFTGDLTIDNS
+903 KLAGFTGDLTIDGS
-917 SMITVA
+917 SMIT